1 MTLEDLARRRVEG
14 DDQLAPYA
22 PILLKDWHPGHY
34 DWVATGNGDDLLT
47 WAKTL
52 EVAQRLLERPARLAR
67 GCYGKPFDG
76 ARQFVITCD

>member
-22 PILLKDWHPGHY
+22 AILLKDWHPGHY

-52 EVAQRLLERPARLAR
+52 EVAQGLSEDAGDVPVEQLDE
-67 GCYGKPFDG
+67 G
-76 ARQFVITCD
+76 APRAF